1 MFAARPIGFLAW
13 AAMAA
18 LGAAPALA
26 QQPAAP
32 AAAAAIA
39 PVIVIV
45 DVQQILRDSLVAK
58 DVQGQMSQRTDRYTK
73 EVAAQENDLQHTQE
87 DLEKQRTVLS
97 PEAFNNK
104 MRDFQQRYDA
114 LDQGVQA
121 TRQSLQKAYN
131 DAMSKVEN
139 TALQIIADV
148 AAERKANLVI
158 SKAAVLFEE
167 PAFDITQDVIHRL
180 DAKLPA
186 VSLNLPPPA
195 APGSPR
201 SAPVVGPRT
210 NSPLTRSP
218 ALLPAPAP
226 QK

>member
-1 MFAARPIGFLAW
+1 MFAVRPIGLMALI
-13 AAMAA
+13 ALAA
-18 LGAAPALA
+18 LGVIPALA
-26 QQPAAP
+26 QQATVPPAVP
-32 AAAAAIA
+32 PI
-39 PVIVIV
+39 IVIV

-58 DVQGQMSQRTDRYTK
+58 DVQSQMAQRTDRYTK

-97 PEAFNNK
+97 PEAFNTK

-186 VSLNLPPPA
+186 VSLNLPATPPPA
-195 APGSPR
+195 VK
-201 SAPVVGPRT
+201 PVPALGPRT
-210 NSPLTRSP
+210 NAPLVPAPSLSPL
-218 ALLPAPAP
+218 P